1 MIRYNFEKCNNNVI
15 EINFANL
22 FNRALYNN
30 GNAVIFCPSMSV
42 IENINKHIIDNLLD
56 NGIQCLLIT
65 DNKPRYLELCKK
77 HNGTHVDFRNDNHIN
92 LFDIK
97 LDPFDA
103 VSCEVFDSSLYT
115 RAWSKADE
123 ILSFIS
129 ISIPDLTNSECKI
142 IDDAVSKIY
151 ENYGITNDF
160 KSLCVAPDDKSKGLK
175 EMPIFEDLYNE
186 LKDKQIRS
194 EILNLL
200 SRCSEGNLNWFN
212 ARTNIDDSNNL
223 IMLDLSTLSN
233 IDLETHLFYTL
244 NYVLSIIRKD
254 VTHREVI
261 FFDLD
266 YSILFKE
273 KAAEYIKWFFKI
285 ARGYNAG
292 TFLSTQSFERLFSSD
307 GRRLGDSVLK
317 NSSMQLLF
325 PVDQSEHNLAQEKF
339 NLTSDEALLF
349 RSFNPYD
356 CFINLKQI

>member
-22 FNRALYNN
+22 FNRALYKN

-42 IENINKHIIDNLLD
+42 IENINKHIIDNLID

-92 LFDIK
+92 LFDIN

-103 VSCEVFDSSLYT
+103 VSCELFDDIK
-115 RAWSKADE
+115 AWEKLNE

-129 ISIPDLTNSECKI
+129 ISIPDLTNSECEI
-142 IDDAVSKIY
+142 IDNAINKIY

-160 KSLCVAPDDKSKGLK
+160 KSLCVDPGDKSKGLK

-186 LKDKQIRS
+186 LKDKQVRDK
-194 EILNLL
+194 ILELL
-200 SRCSEGNLNWFN
+200 SRCSEGNLKWFN
-212 ARTNIDDSNNL
+212 ARTNIDNSSNL
-223 IMLDLSTLSN
+223 IMLDLSTLSHTY
-233 IDLETHLFYTL
+233 LETYLLFTL
-244 NYVLSIIRKD
+244 NYIYSIIKKD

-325 PVDQSEHNLAQEKF
+325 PVDQSEYNLAQEKF

-349 RSFNPYD
+349 RYFNSYE